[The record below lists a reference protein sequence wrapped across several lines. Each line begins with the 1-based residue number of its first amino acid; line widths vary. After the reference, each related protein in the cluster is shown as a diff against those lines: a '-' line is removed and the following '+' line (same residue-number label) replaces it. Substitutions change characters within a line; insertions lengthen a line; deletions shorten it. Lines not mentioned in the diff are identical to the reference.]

1 MRMPFLADPRRPATL
16 LCLALCVCTS
26 DGDAAGDVSSGD
38 DLEPSPDATDASDAT
53 DPSASSVTSPD
64 PGATGSETAPDD
76 TGPGDDTGD
85 TGDPPPPIDCGD
97 GTCSALE
104 TCSSC
109 ASDCGECP
117 SDCADAAVLCVDASG
132 VQAEFATI
140 QDAADAAT
148 PGDTVLVFAGSYEGF
163 DIAASGEPEA
173 RISYRAADDG
183 VVIDIPSSGD
193 GCSGDPTGICIAGS
207 DELAG
212 VHDVV
217 VEGFTI
223 VDMGRSCVAS
233 HSANPG
239 VSGVASPH
247 LRLVLRGLRCE
258 RAGHEGLYL
267 SEVGASLVEGNE
279 VVDAGANGE
288 DRGHGIYMANAGCD
302 DTVIRGNVIHWDD
315 ALGPAE
321 GAGIHFNGDLSVEG
335 DGGGD
340 GVITGLVVEGNTI
353 WGSSHNGFNMDGV
366 RSSRIADNVVF
377 GNARNAL
384 VVYAIDAAGGA
395 ADLQIVGN
403 TFVVPDFGTGA
414 AIRLE
419 QDEGGHVIF
428 DNILVNQGGG
438 PSISL
443 GSAPFARDYNAL
455 VDVFAIDEED
465 VDVDTWQAGGHDT
478 HSIVVDGAGLFVG
491 PTDFHLVDGAAP
503 IDAGIDAL
511 GGVAAS
517 AIDLEG
523 TARPQGA
530 GYDIGAYER

>member
-1 MRMPFLADPRRPATL
+1 MRNPNLPHPRRPAAL
-16 LCLALCVCTS
+16 LCLSLAVCTS
-26 DGDAAGDVSSGD
+26 DGDAAGDTSSGAG
-38 DLEPSPDATDASDAT
+38 DLDTAPDPTDAADAADGSGSSDAG
-53 DPSASSVTSPD
+53 DPT
-64 PGATGSETAPDD
+64 ATGTDTAPDD
-76 TGPGDDTGD
+76 TGPGDDTDD
-85 TGDPPPPIDCGD
+85 TGEPPPPIDCGD
-97 GTCSALE
+97 ATCSALE

-109 ASDCGECP
+109 ADDCGVCP
-117 SDCADAAVLCVDASG
+117 SDCAHAAVLCVDASG

-183 VVIDIPSSGD
+183 VVIDVPSSGD
-193 GCSGDPTGICIAGS
+193 GCSDDPTGICIVGS

-335 DGGGD
+335 VGGGD

-403 TFVVPDFGTGA
+403 TFVVPDSGTGA

-428 DNILVNQGGG
+428 DNILVNLGGG

-443 GSAPFARDYNAL
+443 GSAAFTSDYNAL

-465 VDVDTWQAGGHDT
+465 VDVGAWQAAGHDV
-478 HSIVVDGAGLFVG
+478 HSIVVDGTGLFVG

-511 GGVAAS
+511 DGVAAS
-517 AIDLEG
+517 AIDLDG
-523 TARPQGA
+523 APRPQGA